1 MKKENTAIRLKT
13 IMNMR
18 GLRQVD
24 ILNLTVPYCQKY
36 NVKMNKSDISQYC
49 SGKTEPNQEKLFIL
63 GNALNVSEAWL
74 MGYDVPMQAESP
86 APSNTYPLDDIK
98 FVNVP
103 VIGSV
108 AAGTGCLADNEIIGY
123 EPTDY
128 DDVKDGQEYRY
139 LTVKGDSMYPKFEE
153 GDLVLVRCQSSVDSG
168 SYAVVLIDDEEGVI
182 KKIVY
187 GPNFIELHSINPMY
201 PVRRFE
207 NENVLRIRVF
217 GLVRSIK
224 RKF

>member
-1 MKKENTAIRLKT
+1 MKNSNTALRLKQLMKERNLKQIDIVRLAEPYCKENNTRLGR
-13 IMNMR
+13 N
-18 GLRQVD
+18 
-24 ILNLTVPYCQKY
+24 
-36 NVKMNKSDISQYC
+36 DISQYVA
-49 SGKTEPNQEKLFIL
+49 GKSEPGQHKLYIL
-63 GNALNVSEAWL
+63 GKALNVSEAWL
-74 MGYDVPMQAESP
+74 MGYDVPMQAEQI

-153 GDLVLVRCQSSVDSG
+153 
-168 SYAVVLIDDEEGVI
+168 EGVI

-224 RKF
+224 RKL

>member
-1 MKKENTAIRLKT
+1 MKERNLKQIDIVRLAEPYCKENNTRLGR
-13 IMNMR
+13 N
-18 GLRQVD
+18 
-24 ILNLTVPYCQKY
+24 
-36 NVKMNKSDISQYC
+36 DISQYVA
-49 SGKTEPNQEKLFIL
+49 GKSEPGKHKLYIL
-63 GNALNVSEAWL
+63 GKALNVSEAWL

-108 AAGTGCLADNEIIGY
+108 AAGTVCLADNEIIWY

-187 GPNFIELHSINPMY
+187 GPNFIELHSINLMY

-207 NENVLRIRVF
+207 NENVLRIWVF

-224 RKF
+224 RKL

>member
-74 MGYDVPMQAESP
+74 MGYDVPMQTESP
-86 APSNTYPLDDIK
+86 VPSNTYPLDDIK

-217 GLVRSIK
+217 GLVRNC
-224 RKF
+224 